1 MLVVIILTCGARASQ
16 FRCCACLI
24 FLQPANPFYTM
35 STMAKPKTAVVIGVG
50 PVAGLG
56 GALCRRAA
64 AENLH
69 VIVAGRTQSKIDA
82 VVAAITQAGGNA
94 TAVVTDTTSES
105 DVAQLFTEAERIGP
119 IDLAI
124 YNAGNNM
131 PGDILDMDASYF
143 KQAWRVG
150 CFGGFLFARES
161 LKKMQPRQTGTLLFT
176 GASASL
182 RGKDGFAA
190 FTSAK
195 AGLRTLAQSLAKG
208 YGPKGI
214 HIAQVI
220 IDGGIYGDR
229 LRERMPERME
239 ELGEERFVGLEGL
252 AELYLFLYKQPK
264 NAWTHELDVRTHLE
278 NF

>member
-1 MLVVIILTCGARASQ
+1 MTKQ
-16 FRCCACLI
+16 
-24 FLQPANPFYTM
+24 
-35 STMAKPKTAVVIGVG
+35 KTAVVIGVG
-50 PVAGLG
+50 PIAGLG
-56 GALCRRAA
+56 GALCKRAGS
-64 AENLH
+64 EDLH
-69 VIVAGRTQSKIDA
+69 VIIAGRTKAKIDA
-82 VVAAITQAGGNA
+82 VAATITQSGGSA
-94 TAVVTDTTSES
+94 STVVADTTSET
-105 DVAQLFTEAERIGP
+105 DVAQLFTKAEQVGP
-119 IDLAI
+119 VDLAI

-131 PGDILDMDASYF
+131 PGDILDMDADYF
-143 KQAWRVG
+143 EQAWRIG
-150 CFGGFLFARES
+150 CFGGFLFAREA
-161 LKKMQPRQTGTLLFT
+161 LRKMQPRGTGTLLFT

-195 AGLRTLAQSLAKG
+195 AGLRTMVQSLAKG

-220 IDGGIYGDR
+220 IDGGINGDR
-229 LRERMPERME
+229 LRERIPERMQ

-252 AELYLFLYKQPK
+252 AELYLFLYRQPK

>member
-1 MLVVIILTCGARASQ
+1 MTKQ
-16 FRCCACLI
+16 
-24 FLQPANPFYTM
+24 
-35 STMAKPKTAVVIGVG
+35 KTAVVIGVG

-56 GALCRRAA
+56 GALCQRAA

-69 VIVAGRTQSKIDA
+69 VIVAGRTQAKLET
-82 VVAAITQAGGNA
+82 VVASINAAGGNA
-94 TAVVTDTTSES
+94 SVVVTDTTSEEQ
-105 DVAQLFTEAERIGP
+105 VARLFTEAENIGP
-119 IDLAI
+119 VDLAI

-131 PGDILDMDASYF
+131 PGDILDMDSSYF
-143 KQAWRVG
+143 EQAWRVG
-150 CFGGFLFARES
+150 CFGGFLFAREA
-161 LKKMQPRQTGTLLFT
+161 LKKMQPRGNGTLLFT

-195 AGLRTLAQSLAKG
+195 AGLRTMAQSLAKG

-214 HIAQVI
+214 HVAQVI
-220 IDGGIYGDR
+220 IDGGINGDR
-229 LRERMPERME
+229 LRERMPERLE
-239 ELGEERFVGLEGL
+239 KAGEERFVGLEGL
-252 AELYLFLYKQPK
+252 AELYLFLYRQPK